1 MRGTFASQKCG
12 RFMRIENCSTCLVNR
27 ANPSPILSPAYRV
40 PTSPDQLKPTM
51 PADEGVFV
59 PASVLLQRL
68 HGTGK
73 IALPWAG

>member
-1 MRGTFASQKCG
+1 
-12 RFMRIENCSTCLVNR
+12 
-27 ANPSPILSPAYRV
+27 
-40 PTSPDQLKPTM
+40 M

>member
-1 MRGTFASQKCG
+1 V
-12 RFMRIENCSTCLVNR
+12 STRRL
-27 ANPSPILSPAYRV
+27 PKYPFPGV
-40 PTSPDQLKPTM
+40 PGPNELDQLKPTM